1 MKKKK
6 LSDKKTLTFAEYQ
19 TRAFTTALP
28 NARTAEYMVLGL
40 CSEAGEVA
48 GKLKKKIRDG
58 VFDRDAVLDEIGD
71 VLWYVAGLCT
81 VLDAELLDVAEGN
94 LAKLKSRAERNVLR
108 GSGDVR

>member
-6 LSDKKTLTFAEYQ
+6 SVNQRGLTLAEYQ
-19 TRAFTTALP
+19 TRAFTTAFP
-28 NARTAEYMVLGL
+28 NARTVEYMVLGL

-58 VFDRDAVLDEIGD
+58 VFDRGAALDEIGD

-81 VLDAELLDVAEGN
+81 VLDAELSDVAEGN
-94 LAKLKSRAERNVLR
+94 LTKLKSRAERNVIR